1 MHKATCLHMRVATTG
16 AKEAVSILQEI
27 KMKSIYITRQ
37 TLKSNLKVSDELCRR
52 HKVGGHFFAI
62 WFGFRVSSGYSK
74 LYRKKDLLF
83 ALKS

>member
-1 MHKATCLHMRVATTG
+1 MHKATCLHMQVATTG

-52 HKVGGHFFAI
+52 HKVGRHFFRYLV
-62 WFGFRVSSGYSK
+62 WFQSVCWDIANFIG
-74 LYRKKDLLF
+74 KKIYCLH
-83 ALKS
+83 